1 MTEQRSITT
10 EAVASSKLP
19 QDVTLVE
26 VELLSKHADLKHAN
40 KELQGRRAWLLEM
53 LAGKELKQSAVQET
67 LNCTSNTQ
75 AAECTLVAVAKFEDR
90 QVALEVYN
98 TIAKSS
104 QGVHRLRMHS
114 KSSAS
119 IASQA
124 RQRALTDA
132 IAVAKDK
139 ATLMANA
146 LQLFVGPAISVE
158 EQSPTG
164 GEPGVITVHIKVKF
178 ELTDN

>member
-98 TIAKSS
+98 TIAK
-104 QGVHRLRMHS
+104 VP
-114 KSSAS
+114 
-119 IASQA
+119 
-124 RQRALTDA
+124 
-132 IAVAKDK
+132 
-139 ATLMANA
+139 A
-146 LQLFVGPAISVE
+146 LQYLRAVDVRYCLYSNC
-158 EQSPTG
+158 SR
-164 GEPGVITVHIKVKF
+164 VKACIG
-178 ELTDN
+178 